1 MNAYHRRILIV
12 DPDSEAT
19 QKLSSLFINQG
30 YDVEISEGLTKAAER
45 LNDVRFD
52 CVIIDVNLPEIEG
65 FKAAP
70 ILKVIDPNVRIIMT
84 AADNTIDLEEKV
96 REQDI
101 FYYYIKSFDP
111 EELKEAVRDVFEK
124 AV

>member
-1 MNAYHRRILIV
+1 MNAEHRRILIV

-70 ILKVIDPNVRIIMT
+70 ILKVIDPNIQIIMT
-84 AADNTIDLEEKV
+84 AANNTMDLEEKV

-111 EELKEAVRDVFEK
+111 EELREAVRDVFEK
-124 AV
+124 VV